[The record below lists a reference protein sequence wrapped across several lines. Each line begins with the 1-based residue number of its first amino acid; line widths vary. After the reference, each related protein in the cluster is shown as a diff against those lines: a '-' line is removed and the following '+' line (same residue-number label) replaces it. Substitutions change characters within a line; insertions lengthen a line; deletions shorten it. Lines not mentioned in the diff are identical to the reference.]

1 MEDPLY
7 CIWIVESPC
16 LKPEVWAAWA
26 QAILSVAA
34 IRFAARLAFEQE
46 RRARKRR
53 LDSLM
58 ELFILALD
66 KAQLAY
72 DRAIH
77 RLEEPFIGDTLGFAR
92 LTSAF
97 KAVPFHDL
105 PDSKLLPL
113 IDMGVSACEDLD
125 QHFDQLKSI
134 NGKHSISS
142 IDTLAIAMDTLDNCV
157 EEAMKAAN
165 DALPPTKLWWFVRRT
180 WRRLRKGKSRLHM
193 PTYNDTF
200 D

>member
-1 MEDPLY
+1 MADPLY
-7 CIWIVESPC
+7 CPLAFDAPC

-26 QAILSVAA
+26 QALLSVAA

-58 ELFILALD
+58 ELFILAFD

-72 DRAIH
+72 NRATH
-77 RLEEPFIGDTLGFAR
+77 ALEHPFVGDSLGFAR
-92 LTSAF
+92 LASAF
-97 KAVPFHDL
+97 NVVPIHDL
-105 PDSKLLPL
+105 PDSRLLPL
-113 IDMGVSACEDLD
+113 IDMAIGACEDLD
-125 QHFDQLKSI
+125 QHFDQLKRI

-142 IDTLAIAMDTLDNCV
+142 IRTLVTAVDTLDLCV

-180 WRRLRKGKSRLHM
+180 WRRLRKGRSGLRM
-193 PTYNDTF
+193 PTYD
-200 D
+200 